1 MRIQKKHLGL
11 TIIELTVVIL
21 ILSILSTISIGVYT
35 GYLERARFSATRA
48 TIEELELA
56 ITRYESDL
64 GAFPISGRYTDG
76 TTAPFTAPYLPASNF
91 FLTDTGGGINGCGNL
106 ILCLQH
112 STSGD
117 STNPSDPRWF
127 GPYISPQFDDLGDG
141 NGDPITADTHPADTN
156 LLDPWGNPYRYV
168 RSVAYTTATAT
179 EQKDSPFYTNETHY
193 NPLTYQIFSLGPD
206 GLTES
211 DPTSYGLGADDVNN
225 FDQR

>member
-35 GYLERARFSATRA
+35 GYLERARFAAARA
-48 TIEELELA
+48 TINELELA
-56 ITRYESDL
+56 ITRYESDT
-64 GAFPISGRYTDG
+64 GDFPVSGRYTAAVVTD
-76 TTAPFTAPYLPASNF
+76 PILPATGF
-91 FLTDTGGGINGCGNL
+91 FLTNAGGGINGCGNL

-117 STNPSDPRWF
+117 MTDPSDPRWF
-127 GPYISPQFDDLGDG
+127 GPYISPQFDDLGDA
-141 NGDPITADTHPADTN
+141 NGDPITAATHPADVN

-179 EQKDSPFYTNETHY
+179 EQTDSPFYTNETYY

-211 DPTSYGLGADDVNN
+211 NPTSYGLGPDDVNN